1 MSNRTW
7 VTPEEIAKR
16 KKLKKRALY
25 ISFPILTGAIS
36 ALVTVL
42 ASKL

>member
-1 MSNRTW
+1 MSNHTW
-7 VTPEEIAKR
+7 ITPEEIAKR

-42 ASKL
+42 ASQL